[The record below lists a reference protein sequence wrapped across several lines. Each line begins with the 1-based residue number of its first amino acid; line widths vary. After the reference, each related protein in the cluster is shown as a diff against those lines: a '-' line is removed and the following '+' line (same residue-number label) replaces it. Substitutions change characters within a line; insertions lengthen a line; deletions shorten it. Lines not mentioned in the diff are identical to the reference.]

1 LFSKVL
7 IQRSWV
13 SFNKNKKEDIM
24 KKIGLIAGVS
34 FLAGA
39 IFFAL
44 SFGFLQKSV
53 NNEPFLSPAV
63 AKAETVAAPVA
74 ANNFVSIVRKVK
86 PAVLKVISESIVES
100 RSFFGDDFFDQFFNA
115 PNRREKR
122 AGEGS
127 GFFISADGYILTN
140 NHVVKDT
147 VKVKIFNINNEE
159 FTAKI
164 IGTDPKTDLALLKIN
179 VKNVPFIELGDSNAV
194 EVGEWVL
201 AIGNPFGQDLTVT
214 SGIIS
219 AKGRQLGLAQYEDFL
234 QTDAAINMGNSGG
247 PLINMKGEAIGINS
261 TILTPSAGNIGIGFA
276 IPANMAK
283 KVVNDLKSKGKV
295 VRGWF
300 GIQIQEISESDAKDL
315 DLATSGVLIAKV
327 EDNSPA
333 QKAGLKRY
341 DLIVAV
347 NGKAVKTKTDLQM
360 EIANSAPGDE
370 ISVTIFRNREKQT
383 IKIKVS
389 EAPDSEREQAV
400 VESKNLNL
408 GMVLMKNTP
417 ALAREYDL
425 KTAKGLV
432 VENVDADGAAAE
444 NGLKPGDVILAV
456 NRTEIDSVEQF
467 KRVLAG
473 KSAGA
478 KVMLLIS
485 RSGNEVYI
493 RFILPE

>member
-1 LFSKVL
+1 MMKLFAYFHRLNFIK
-7 IQRSWV
+7 Q
-13 SFNKNKKEDIM
+13 EDTM
-24 KKIGLIAGVS
+24 KKIGIIAGAS

-44 SFGFLQKSV
+44 SFGFLQKAV
-53 NNEPFLSPAV
+53 NDQPVLRPAEIR
-63 AKAETVAAPVA
+63 AESISMPVA
-74 ANNFVSIVRKVK
+74 ANNFVAIVKKVK
-86 PAVLKVISESIVES
+86 PAVVKVISESIVQS
-100 RSFFGDDFFDQFFNA
+100 RSQLGNDFFDQFFNV
-115 PNRREKR
+115 PQRQEKR
-122 AGEGS
+122 SGEGS

-140 NHVVKDT
+140 NHVVRDA
-147 VKVKIFNINNEE
+147 VKVKIFNIDKQE

-179 VKNVPFIELGDSNAV
+179 AKNVPYLELGDSSAV

-201 AIGNPFGQDLTVT
+201 AIGNPFGQVSTVT

-276 IPANMAK
+276 IPTNMAK
-283 KVVNDLKSKGKV
+283 KVVSDLKSKGKV

-300 GIQIQEISESDAKDL
+300 GIQIQDILESDAKDL
-315 DLATSGVLIAKV
+315 DLPAGGALIARV

-341 DLIVAV
+341 DLIVAI
-347 NGKAVKTKTDLQM
+347 NGKEVKSAADLQM
-360 EIANSAPGDE
+360 EIANSNPGDE
-370 ISVTIFRNREKQT
+370 IGVTIFRNRDKQT

-389 EAPDSEREQAV
+389 EAPDSVKEQAV
-400 VESKNLNL
+400 AESKSLNL
-408 GMVLMKNTP
+408 GMTLAKNTP
-417 ALAREYDL
+417 ALAREYEL
-425 KTAKGLV
+425 KTSKGLV
-432 VENVDADGAAAE
+432 IEDMDRDGAAAE

-456 NRTEIDSVEQF
+456 NRSEIDSVEQF
-467 KRVLAG
+467 KRILATR
-473 KSAGA
+473 
-478 KVMLLIS
+478 
-485 RSGNEVYI
+485 RSGSKVFMLINRNGDERYI
-493 RFILPE
+493 TFALPE

>member
-1 LFSKVL
+1 
-7 IQRSWV
+7 
-13 SFNKNKKEDIM
+13 M
-24 KKIGLIAGVS
+24 KKIGLVAGAS

-44 SFGFLQKSV
+44 SFGFLQRSA
-53 NNEPFLSPAV
+53 NNEPIISPAV
-63 AKAETVAAPVA
+63 ARAESVAPSVVP
-74 ANNFVSIVRKVK
+74 NSFVTIVRKVK
-86 PAVLKVISESIVES
+86 PAVVKVISESIMER
-100 RSFFGDDFFDQFFNA
+100 RSMFGDDFFDQFFNA
-115 PNRREKR
+115 PRRQEKR
-122 AGEGS
+122 SGEGS

-140 NHVVKDT
+140 NHVVKDAI
-147 VKVKIFNINNEE
+147 KVKIFNIDKKE

-179 VKNVPFIELGDSNAV
+179 DKNDPYIDLGDSNAV

-219 AKGRQLGLAQYEDFL
+219 AKGRQLGLATYEDFL

-283 KVVNDLKSKGKV
+283 KVVADLKSKGKV

-300 GIQIQEISESDAKDL
+300 GIQIQDITESDAKDL
-315 DLATSGVLIAKV
+315 ELATGGALVSRV

-333 QKAGLKRY
+333 QKAGMKRY
-341 DLIVAV
+341 DLIVAI
-347 NGKAVKTKTDLQM
+347 NGRVVKSAADLQM

-370 ISVTIFRNREKQT
+370 ISVTIFRNRDKQVL
-383 IKIKVS
+383 KVKVS
-389 EAPDSEREQAV
+389 EAPDAAREQAA
-400 VESKNLNL
+400 VESKSMNL
-408 GMVLMKNTP
+408 GMTLVKNTP

-425 KTAKGLV
+425 KTPKGLV
-432 VENVDADGAAAE
+432 VEDVERGGAAAE
-444 NGLKPGDVILAV
+444 NGIKPGDVILAV
-456 NRTEIDSVEQF
+456 NRTELDSVEQF
-467 KRVLAG
+467 KRILAG
-473 KSAGA
+473 R
-478 KVMLLIS
+478 
-485 RSGNEVYI
+485 RSGSMVLLLVNRDGDEVYV
-493 RFILPE
+493 RFALPE

>member
-1 LFSKVL
+1 MTKLFSYF
-7 IQRSWV
+7 QRLN
-13 SFNKNKKEDIM
+13 FIKKEDIM
-24 KKIGLIAGVS
+24 KKIGIIAGTS

-44 SFGFLQKSV
+44 SFGFLQKAV
-53 NNEPFLSPAV
+53 NDQPVLSQAV
-63 AKAETVAAPVA
+63 AKAESLSSPVVASSFVA
-74 ANNFVSIVRKVK
+74 IVKKVK
-86 PAVLKVISESIVES
+86 PAVVKVISESIVQS
-100 RSFFGDDFFDQFFNA
+100 RSMFGDDFFDQFFNV
-115 PNRREKR
+115 PQRQERRS
-122 AGEGS
+122 GEGS

-140 NHVVKDT
+140 NHVVRDA
-147 VKVKIFNINNEE
+147 VKVKIFNIDKQE

-179 VKNVPFIELGDSNAV
+179 AKNVPYLELGDSSAV

-219 AKGRQLGLAQYEDFL
+219 AKGRQLGMATYEDFL

-276 IPANMAK
+276 IPTNMAQ
-283 KVVNDLKSKGKV
+283 KVVSDLKSKGKV

-300 GIQIQEISESDAKDL
+300 GIQIQDITESDAKDL
-315 DLATSGVLIAKV
+315 DLAAGGALVARV

-341 DLIVAV
+341 DLIIAI
-347 NGKAVKTKTDLQM
+347 NGKAVKSSSGLQM

-370 ISVTIFRNREKQT
+370 IEVTIFRNREKMNL
-383 IKIKVS
+383 KIKVS
-389 EAPDSEREQAV
+389 EAPDSLKEQAV
-400 VESKNLNL
+400 AESKSLNL
-408 GMVLMKNTP
+408 GMVLVKNTP
-417 ALAREYDL
+417 ALAREYEL

-432 VENVDADGAAAE
+432 IENVDRDGAAAE

-456 NRTEIDSVEQF
+456 NRSEIDSVEQF
-467 KRVLAG
+467 KRILA
-473 KSAGA
+473 SRRAGS
-478 KVMLLIS
+478 MILLLIN
-485 RSGNEVYI
+485 RNGDEVYV
-493 RFILPE
+493 RFPLPE